1 MREIFLFTF
10 SLLHTMKEVNIILKQ
25 NQEEVLFKVKLCFL
39 IKIYYYVYTCVYA
52 YSMTQVCKLEGNYEE
67 SVFSFHLCKSFRD
80 WTQAARLAWQ
90 APLPAEPSCQLKSS
104 IFNIL
109 IQYIRMMFPVIISN
123 KSTLLL
129 NRINGK
135 IMMQI

>member
-10 SLLHTMKEVNIILKQ
+10 SLLHIMKEVNIILKQ
-25 NQEEVLFKVKLCFL
+25 NQEEVLDKVKLCFL
-39 IKIYYYVYTCVYA
+39 IKKYYYVYTGIYT
-52 YSMTQVCKLEGNYEE
+52 YSMTQVCNLEGNYEE
-67 SVFSFHLCKSFRD
+67 FVFSFHLCKSFRD
-80 WTQAARLAWQ
+80 WTQAARLAWK
-90 APLPAEPSCQLKSS
+90 APLPAEPSWQLKSS

-109 IQYIRMMFPVIISN
+109 IQYTRMMFSVIISN
-123 KSTLLL
+123 KITLLL